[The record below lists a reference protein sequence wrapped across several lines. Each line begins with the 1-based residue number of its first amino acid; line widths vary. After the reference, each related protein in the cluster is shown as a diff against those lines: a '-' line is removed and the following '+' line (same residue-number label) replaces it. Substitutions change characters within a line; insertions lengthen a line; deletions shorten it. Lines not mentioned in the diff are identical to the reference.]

1 MFVWLFARVIVK
13 TKPIPE
19 ENPEE
24 PVDEQRDAM
33 DEQLNEGKSH

>member
-1 MFVWLFARVIVK
+1 MFVWLFVRVIVR
-13 TKPIPE
+13 TEQIP

-24 PVDEQRDAM
+24 PVDEERDAM